1 MFKQVSVMNGQQ
13 FGNIPASRFG
23 NAPNEAMYPQHDMGR
38 QIEVL
43 SQKIERVIEINIMLQ
58 QKITKLGEAI
68 AELASEIRQK
78 REEIQLPE
86 PMEGVPGPH
95 GIPPAPVFDFVEEKE
110 ETKPHAAGDVVQQM
124 KLLTDQ
130 NMELIGAIRDIKE
143 KMGKES
149 SKEKIAKALHRA
161 GAL

>member
-1 MFKQVSVMNGQQ
+1 
-13 FGNIPASRFG
+13 
-23 NAPNEAMYPQHDMGR
+23 
-38 QIEVL
+38 
-43 SQKIERVIEINIMLQ
+43 
-58 QKITKLGEAI
+58 
-68 AELASEIRQK
+68 
-78 REEIQLPE
+78 
-86 PMEGVPGPH
+86 
-95 GIPPAPVFDFVEEKE
+95 
-110 ETKPHAAGDVVQQM
+110 M